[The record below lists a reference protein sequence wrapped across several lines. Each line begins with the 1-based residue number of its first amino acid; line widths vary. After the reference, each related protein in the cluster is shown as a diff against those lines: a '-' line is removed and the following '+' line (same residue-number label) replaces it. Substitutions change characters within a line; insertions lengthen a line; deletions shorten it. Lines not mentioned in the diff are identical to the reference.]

1 MNNHLE
7 KLVEGCSGKHVGTV
21 KVLRTQERGNKPYRQ
36 VEDKLWFKR
45 LDMWVIHLL
54 AHNSFAVLSGAG
66 HRNNFCNGAL
76 VDSHKMKAALKV
88 QFTFP
93 LGLLNEILTGVET
106 EESPTHEVGA
116 AVSFTTTDCYC
127 QFNELK
133 ALRFQSNCK
142 RVGNMRW
149 LASYG
154 KLLHY

>member
-7 KLVEGCSGKHVGTV
+7 KLVEGCSGKQVGTV